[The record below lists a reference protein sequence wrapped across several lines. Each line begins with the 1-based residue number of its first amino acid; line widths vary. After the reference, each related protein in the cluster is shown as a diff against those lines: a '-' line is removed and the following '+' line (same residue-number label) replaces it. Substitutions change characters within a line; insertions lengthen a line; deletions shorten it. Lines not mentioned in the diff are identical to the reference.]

1 MSIKFLYSKEAR
13 DAVDEINSK
22 PISVLNMSGQSIRD
36 IGKEG
41 IQGLYSLTLVK
52 DKVLGPSSRN
62 KEAETELHTLFDGKK
77 GNVTLDSVLKI
88 IDKYDVDTTVQWTGK
103 FTTLGRVIFNEVLF
117 VHYGKYEFINETIS
131 KGKLGDIMDSY
142 ANKLALGEIS
152 VNDFKEMLNK
162 HEQLGFGITDIVSP
176 GISYHMLME
185 DDPVFKNKLEEVYKK
200 YQYKIEK
207 EKDPVAMDNFKNEMI
222 AFSKEYYK
230 DDPMIDLYE
239 SGVGPK
245 WNVDWATLKIALGG
259 IPDPGTGNIALVKSN
274 LKDGMKNEDLKA
286 AANLQIAGAFARAQD
301 TALGG
306 YIVSRL
312 NALFQSLRG
321 HKGDCGSKEYLDV
334 IDTRES
340 DLMFRYVLDNGKEVF
355 VTKENIHKYLNK
367 PIKKRSPIFCKG
379 LHGGLCSHCLGEQP
393 FLLTQDDVVN
403 IGLYLPDMGSKILNA
418 YMKATHDM
426 GVKLYK
432 IEDLDNFIE

>member
-13 DAVDEINSK
+13 DAVDKINSK
-22 PISVLNMSGQSIRD
+22 PISVLNMSGKATKD

-52 DKVLGPSSRN
+52 NKILGPSSRN
-62 KEAETELHTLFDGKK
+62 KEAESELHTLFDGKK

-88 IDKYDVDTTVQWTGK
+88 IDKYDVDTTVQWGGK
-103 FTTLGRVIFNEVLF
+103 FTSLGRVIFNEVLF
-117 VHYGKYEFINETIS
+117 AHYGKYEYVNENIT
-131 KGKLGDIMDSY
+131 KGKLGDIMDNY
-142 ANKLALGEIS
+142 ANKLALGEIT
-152 VNDFKEMLNK
+152 VDQFKEMLNK

-176 GISYHMLME
+176 SISYHMLME

-222 AFSKEYYK
+222 EFSKEYYK
-230 DDPMIDLYE
+230 NDPMIDLYE

-245 WNVDWATLKIALGG
+245 WHVDWATLKIALGG
-259 IPDPGTGNIALVKSN
+259 IPDPGTGNVTLVKSN
-274 LKDGMKNEDLKA
+274 LKEGMKVEDIKA

-306 YIVSRL
+306 YIVMRL

-334 IDTRES
+334 IDTRPS
-340 DLMFRYVLDNGKEVF
+340 DLMFRYVLDGGKEVF
-355 VTKENIHKYLNK
+355 VTKENINKYLNK

-379 LHGGLCSHCLGEQP
+379 LKGGLCSHCLGEQP
-393 FLLTQDDVVN
+393 FLLTQDESVN
-403 IGLYLPDMGSKILNA
+403 IGLYLPEMGSKILNA

-426 GVKLYK
+426 GIKLYK
-432 IEDLDNFIE
+432 IEDLDDFIE

>member
-13 DAVDEINSK
+13 DAVDKINSK
-22 PISVLNMSGQSIRD
+22 PISVLNMSGKATKD

-52 DKVLGPSSRN
+52 NKVLGPSSRN

-88 IDKYDVDTTVQWTGK
+88 IDKYDVDTTVQWGGK
-103 FTTLGRVIFNEVLF
+103 FTSLGRVIFNEILF
-117 VHYGKYEFINETIS
+117 SHYGKYEFVNENIT
-131 KGKLGDIMDSY
+131 KGKLGDIMDNY
-142 ANKLALGEIS
+142 ANKLALGDIT
-152 VNDFKEMLNK
+152 VDQFKEMLNK

-176 GISYHMLME
+176 SISYHMLME

-222 AFSKEYYK
+222 EFSKEYYK
-230 DDPMIDLYE
+230 NDPMIDLYE

-245 WNVDWATLKIALGG
+245 WHVDWATLKIALGG
-259 IPDPGTGNIALVKSN
+259 IPDPGTGNVTLVKSN
-274 LKDGMKNEDLKA
+274 LKEGMKVEDIKA

-306 YIVSRL
+306 YIVTRL

-334 IDTRES
+334 IDTRPS
-340 DLMFRYVLDNGKEVF
+340 DLMFRYVLDGGKEVF
-355 VTKENIHKYLNK
+355 VTKENIDKYLNK

-379 LHGGLCSHCLGEQP
+379 LKGGLCSHCLGEQS
-393 FLLTQDDVVN
+393 FLLTQDESVN
-403 IGLYLPDMGSKILNA
+403 IGLYLPEMGSKILNA

>member
-13 DAVDEINSK
+13 DAVDKINDK
-22 PISVLNMSGQSIRD
+22 PISVLNMSGKSIRD

-52 DKVLGPSSRN
+52 NKVLGPGTRN
-62 KEAETELHTLFDGKK
+62 KEAENELHTMFDNKN
-77 GNVTLDSVLKI
+77 GNVTLESVLKI
-88 IDKYDVDTTVQWTGK
+88 VDRYDVDTTVQWGGK
-103 FTTLGRVIFNEVLF
+103 FTSLGRVIFNEVLF
-117 VHYGKYEFINETIS
+117 AHFGKYEFINENIT
-131 KGKLGDIMDSY
+131 KKRLGQIMDDFS
-142 ANKLALGEIS
+142 NKLALGDIS
-152 VNDFKEMLNK
+152 VEAFKEMLNK

-176 GISYHMLME
+176 SISYHMLIE
-185 DDPVFKNKLEEVYKK
+185 DDPVFKNKLKEVYEK

-207 EKDPVAMDNFKNEMI
+207 EHDAVAMDSFKKEMI
-222 AFSKEYYK
+222 EFSQEYYK
-230 DDPMIDLYE
+230 DDPMTDLYE

-245 WNVDWATLKIALGG
+245 WDVDWAMLKIALGG
-259 IPDPGTGNIALVKSN
+259 IPDPGTSNVTLVKSN
-274 LKDGMKNEDLKA
+274 LKDGMQNEDIKA

-306 YIVSRL
+306 YIVTRL
-312 NALFQSLRG
+312 NALFQSLRAY
-321 HKGDCGSKEYLDV
+321 KGDCGSKEYLDT

-340 DLMFRYVLDNGKEVF
+340 DLMFRYVLDHGEEVL
-355 VTKENIHKYLNK
+355 VTKENIGKYLNK

-379 LHGGLCSHCLGEQP
+379 IHGGLCSHCLGEQP
-393 FLLTQDDVVN
+393 FMLTRDDSVN

-432 IEDLDNFIE
+432 INDLDEFIE

>member
-13 DAVDEINSK
+13 DAVDKINSK
-22 PISVLNMSGQSIRD
+22 PISVLNMSGKATKD

-52 DKVLGPSSRN
+52 NKVLGPSSRN
-62 KEAETELHTLFDGKK
+62 KEAETELHTLFDGKN

-88 IDKYDVDTTVQWTGK
+88 IDKYDVDTTVQWGGK
-103 FTTLGRVIFNEVLF
+103 FTSLGRVIFNEVLF
-117 VHYGKYEFINETIS
+117 SHYGKYEYVNENIT
-131 KGKLGDIMDSY
+131 KDKLGDIMDNY
-142 ANKLALGEIS
+142 ANKLALGEIT
-152 VNDFKEMLNK
+152 VDQFKEMLNK

-176 GISYHMLME
+176 SISYHMLME

-222 AFSKEYYK
+222 EFSKEYYK
-230 DDPMIDLYE
+230 NDPMIDLYE

-245 WNVDWATLKIALGG
+245 WHVDWATLKIALGG
-259 IPDPGTGNIALVKSN
+259 IPDPGTGNVTLVKSN
-274 LKDGMKNEDLKA
+274 LKEGMKVEDIKA

-306 YIVSRL
+306 YIVTRL

-334 IDTRES
+334 IDTRPS
-340 DLMFRYVLDNGKEVF
+340 DLMFRYVLDGGKEVF
-355 VTKENIHKYLNK
+355 VTKENIDKYLNK

-393 FLLTQDDVVN
+393 FLLTQDESVN
-403 IGLYLPDMGSKILNA
+403 IGLYLPEMGSKILNA

>member
-13 DAVDEINSK
+13 DAVDKINSK
-22 PISVLNMSGQSIRD
+22 PISVLNMSGKSIRV

-52 DKVLGPSSRN
+52 NKVLGPSSRN

-88 IDKYDVDTTVQWTGK
+88 IDKYDVDTTVQWGGK
-103 FTTLGRVIFNEVLF
+103 FTSLGRVIFNEVMF
-117 VHYGKYEFINETIS
+117 AHYGKYEFINDNIS
-131 KGKLGDIMDSY
+131 KGKLGDVMDDY
-142 ANKLALGEIS
+142 ANKLALGEIN
-152 VNDFKEMLNK
+152 VEQFKEMLNK

-222 AFSKEYYK
+222 EFSKEYYK
-230 DDPMIDLYE
+230 NDPMIDLYE

-245 WNVDWATLKIALGG
+245 WHVDWATLKIALGG
-259 IPDPGTGNIALVKSN
+259 IPDPGTGNVTLVKSN
-274 LKDGMKNEDLKA
+274 LKEGMKNEDIKA

-306 YIVSRL
+306 YIVMRL

-334 IDTRES
+334 IDTRPS
-340 DLMFRYVLDNGKEVF
+340 DLMFRYVLDGGKEVL
-355 VTKENIHKYLNK
+355 VTKENINKYLNK

-379 LHGGLCSHCLGEQP
+379 LHGGICSHCLGEQP
-393 FLLTQDDVVN
+393 FMLTQDDVVN
-403 IGLYLPDMGSKILNA
+403 IGLYMPEMGSKILNA

>member
-13 DAVDEINSK
+13 DAVDEINTK

-41 IQGLYSLTLVK
+41 IQGLYSLTNVK

-103 FTTLGRVIFNEVLF
+103 FTTLGRVIFNEILF
-117 VHYGKYEFINETIS
+117 AHYGKYEFVNETIS
-131 KGKLGDIMDSY
+131 KGKLGDIMDNY

-222 AFSKEYYK
+222 KFSKEYYK

-259 IPDPGTGNIALVKSN
+259 IPDPGTGNVALVKSN